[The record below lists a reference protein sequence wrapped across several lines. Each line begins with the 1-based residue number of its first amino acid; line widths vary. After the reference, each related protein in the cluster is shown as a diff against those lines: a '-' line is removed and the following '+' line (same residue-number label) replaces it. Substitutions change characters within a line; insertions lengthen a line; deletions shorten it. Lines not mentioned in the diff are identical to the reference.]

1 MLSKILSREECA
13 KCQLCCCFDSYDL
26 WETPIITRD
35 TASRILQEYD
45 PDQKFVR
52 KDDELLLK
60 LEKEP
65 DKDLYYCTLLDKESG
80 CVMGEN
86 KPFDCQIWP
95 LRIMQLNGTRVIVLS
110 PVCPVVQTKPLDKIV
125 ETAKELAPQIFAYAD
140 ETPSAVKPYMDGY
153 PILAVEKKK

>member
-52 KDDELLLK
+52 NDDELLLK

-125 ETAKELAPQIFAYAD
+125 QTAKELAPVIFAYAD
-140 ETPSAVKPYMDGY
+140 ETPSAVKSYMDGY
-153 PILAVEKKK
+153 PILVVEKKK